1 MGSQKRLH
9 NRIKYHSTC
18 LLMGQDGNYCEA
30 LMKDISL
37 GGALVEVNCDT
48 HLHVGDSCTLMLGS
62 SSSGFPVKRPVEIVR
77 FDSEN
82 IGISFLT

>member
-1 MGSQKRLH
+1 M
-9 NRIKYHSTC
+9 
-18 LLMGQDGNYCEA
+18 LMGQDGNSYKA

-37 GGALVEVNCDT
+37 GGALFEVSGDT

-62 SSSGFPVKRPVEIVR
+62 SSSGFPVKRTFEIVR

-82 IGISFLT
+82 MGISFLT